1 MMNYELNKPISVNE
15 IVELRNSVG
24 WNGMKECYNNVLMT
38 SYFHIACY
46 DGNML
51 IGYIDVVSNGVTDA
65 YIQDLI
71 VNPKYQNKG
80 IGTELMNKTIAY
92 LKEKNIYAIS
102 VLFEERL
109 KEFYKKFGFNMM
121 LAGQM
126 ETYKCD

>member
-1 MMNYELNKPISVNE
+1 MEYEFNRSVSADK
-15 IVELRNSVG
+15 IAALRSSVG
-24 WNGMKECYNNVLMT
+24 WNRMKECYNNVLAT

-46 DGNML
+46 DGEKL
-51 IGYIDVVSNGVTDA
+51 IGYIDVVSNGITDA

-71 VNPKYQNKG
+71 VSPSYQGQG
-80 IGTELMNKTIAY
+80 IGTELMNRTIAY
-92 LKEKNIYAIS
+92 LKEKKIYAIS

-109 KEFYKKFGFNMM
+109 KGFYKKFGFTML